1 MKRYEA
7 QDTQRVLDQAEW
19 GIVNGEVRTLSMVQ
33 LDVFRFRFPDGMDRD
48 AAEALI
54 SYMKAIRMDELRAVL
69 KLWVWLAQHG
79 TRFRL
84 TSAWNSRAPVLY
96 NLGGI
101 FRAAYVRRL
110 LGGYGHDG
118 LMAVDLLAL
127 EGGKD
132 GKLE

>member
-7 QDTQRVLDQAEW
+7 QDTQRVLNQAEW
-19 GIVNGEVRTLSMVQ
+19 GIVNGEVGTLSVVQ
-33 LDVFRFRFPDGMDRD
+33 LDVFRFRFHDGMDRD

-54 SYMKAIRMDELRAVL
+54 SYMKTIRMDELRAVM
-69 KLWVWLAQHG
+69 KLWVWLVQHDV
-79 TRFRL
+79 RFRL
-84 TSAWNSRAPVLY
+84 TSAWNGMAPVLH

-101 FRAAYVRRL
+101 FRVACARRRL
-110 LGGYGHDG
+110 KGYSHEEI
-118 LMAVDLLAL
+118 MAVDLQAL

>member
-1 MKRYEA
+1 MKGYGAHDAR
-7 QDTQRVLDQAEW
+7 RVLNQAEW
-19 GIVNGEVRTLSMVQ
+19 GIVNGEVGTLSMVQ

-54 SYMKAIRMDELRAVL
+54 SYMKAIRMDELRAVM
-69 KLWVWLAQHG
+69 KLWVWLVQHDV
-79 TRFRL
+79 RFRL
-84 TSAWNSRAPVLY
+84 TSAWNGMAPVLH

-101 FRAAYVRRL
+101 FRAAYVRRR